1 MPESMP
7 HKPTRRFWIVS
18 VVALAWNLIG
28 VMSYLMS
35 VTSGPEALPEAERNL
50 YADIPAWATA
60 AYAIAVFSGLLG
72 CVALLLRKTWAVPL
86 FIVSLVAVLVQMG
99 YAFFMTALFEVKGA
113 SAAVLPLLI
122 LAIAA
127 YLAWFSR
134 SAQERHWLV

>member
-1 MPESMP
+1 MP

-35 VTSGPEALPEAERNL
+35 VTTGPEALAALPEAERNL
-50 YADIPAWATA
+50 YADTPAWATA

-72 CVALLLRKTWAVPL
+72 CVALLMRKSWAVPL

-99 YAFFMTALFEVKGA
+99 HAFFMTALFEVKGA
-113 SAAVLPLLI
+113 SAAVLPLLV
-122 LAIAA
+122 LAIGA
-127 YLAWFSR
+127 YLVWYAR
-134 SAQERHWLV
+134 SAREKKWLL